1 LIFGDSFKYPY
12 QVNKDTEISTENKQP
27 WGAVAALIVGF
38 GAYLISQI
46 AIALAILPII
56 RSRGEAATESLNAPW
71 ASLVLTAISSAIM
84 LGVVWLFLRS
94 KKFKIRDL
102 GFKKPS
108 LGSIGIAILAYIAYF
123 VVFLV
128 TVLALSAFVPSFNA
142 DEAQDVGF
150 VGAQG
155 WQLALAFVGLV
166 IIAPISEEIF
176 FRGFL
181 YRGLRRSWPIWFAAL
196 GASVLF
202 ALAHGQWNVGVD
214 VFILS
219 LFLIFVF
226 QKTGNL
232 WLTIAMHATKNLIAF
247 LFLFVFIS
255 K

>member
-1 LIFGDSFKYPY
+1 M
-12 QVNKDTEISTENKQP
+12 NTETTEKTEQKQP

-38 GAYLISQI
+38 AAYLISQLSVG
-46 AIALAILPII
+46 LAILPLIK
-56 RSRGEAATESLNAPW
+56 SRGEAASTALDAPW
-71 ASLVLTAISSAIM
+71 ASLVLTAMSSAIM

-94 KKFKIRDL
+94 KKFKIRDF
-102 GFKKPS
+102 GFRRPK
-108 LGSIGIAILAYIAYF
+108 LREIGIAVLAYIAYF
-123 VVFLV
+123 SIFLV
-128 TVLALSAFVPSFNA
+128 VVYSLIALVPSFNS
-142 DEAQDVGF
+142 EQAQDVGF
-150 VGAQG
+150 VGASG
-155 WQLALAFVGLV
+155 WQLVLAFIGLV

-181 YRGLRRSWPIWFAAL
+181 YRGLRRSWPIWLAAI
-196 GASVLF
+196 GTSGLF

-219 LFLIFVF
+219 MLLIFVY

-232 WLTIAMHATKNLIAF
+232 WLTIGMHATKNLIAF

>member
-1 LIFGDSFKYPY
+1 MD
-12 QVNKDTEISTENKQP
+12 KDTEISIEKKQP
-27 WGAVAALIVGF
+27 WGAVAALLVGF
-38 GAYLISQI
+38 GAYLISQL
-46 AIALAILPII
+46 AVGLAILPII
-56 RSRGEAATESLNAPW
+56 RSRGEAATASLQDPW
-71 ASLVLTAISSAIM
+71 ASLALTAISSAIM

-94 KKFKIRDL
+94 KKFTLKEL
-102 GFKKPS
+102 GFKKPT
-108 LGSIGIAILAYIAYF
+108 LGNVGVAVLAYIVYF

-128 TVLALSAFVPSFNA
+128 TVLALSAFVPAFNA

-181 YRGLRRSWPIWFAAL
+181 YRGLRRSWPIWLAGI
-196 GASVLF
+196 GASGLF
-202 ALAHGQWNVGVD
+202 ALAHGQWNVDVD

-219 LFLIFVF
+219 LLLIFVY
-226 QKTGNL
+226 QKTNNL
-232 WLTIAMHATKNLIAF
+232 WLCIGMHATKNLIAF